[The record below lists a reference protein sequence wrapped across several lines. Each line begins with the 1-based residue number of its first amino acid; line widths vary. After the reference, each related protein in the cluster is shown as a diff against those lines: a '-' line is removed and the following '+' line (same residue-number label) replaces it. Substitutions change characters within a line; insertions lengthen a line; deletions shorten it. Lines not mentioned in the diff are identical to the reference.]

1 MDLRVQ
7 GAPGA
12 GAWLALP
19 TSDTTIN
26 DDVVQQDPQRC
37 EVAHKMWAGV
47 PLPPEVTLSR
57 RFHTVNTVHG
67 PQKKAVPL
75 STSHLLSCTK
85 GGHCNARHNDVR
97 DEISKMCRTAGMQV
111 SRECLLPE
119 VRRVV
124 NGVRESRLSQLRT
137 DLRTTDDPLTWQ
149 SHTQRGKKATTRR
162 CYRRLTTESARS
174 YRSTAATKGHTSP
187 PTSTCSRGER
197 NPSSRWWPRPGV
209 VSAKKPRGLINL
221 CATLAKS
228 YAAPGFN
235 SKLKA
240 ELTSKFM

>member
-1 MDLRVQ
+1 M
-7 GAPGA
+7 GA
-12 GAWLALP
+12 GAWLGLP
-19 TSDTTIN
+19 ASNTTIN
-26 DDVVQQDPQRC
+26 DDVVQQDPQRW
-37 EVAHKMWAGV
+37 EVAYKMWAGV

-57 RFHTVNTVHG
+57 HLHTVNTVHG

-137 DLRTTDDPLTWQ
+137 DLRTTDDRGNHQ
-149 SHTQRGKKATTRR
+149 HYDVAITQPTRKEGDHKKVLSAANRR
-162 CYRRLTTESARS
+162 ERQKLSKYGCNERS
-174 YRSTAATKGHTSP
+174 YKSDDIHLLPWREKPVIPLVAETRGGLSKKKQRADQPVCRCHTGRVKRS
-187 PTSTCSRGER
+187 
-197 NPSSRWWPRPGV
+197 PG
-209 VSAKKPRGLINL
+209 L
-221 CATLAKS
+221 
-228 YAAPGFN
+228 
-235 SKLKA
+235 
-240 ELTSKFM
+240 